1 MSQLITQ
8 KDINQAR
15 QMYVVMSND
24 IIQRSTYSLK
34 GMEHKVIRYLISKIK
49 PSDRPYTEY
58 EFDIKDFCRLCNY
71 DTSSSGTYIRY
82 VKDIIENIMTHT
94 IQIPLADGSLYM
106 THWIQSCRIRP
117 TDGSFMVQFD
127 QHLSPLLF
135 QLKSYYTQY
144 SLEYILPLRSKYG
157 SRLYELLKSYMNL
170 GSKHTISIDELK
182 QRLGIEGKYPA
193 YADFRL
199 YVIEPALDEINNMTD
214 IAVWHK
220 PIKQGRK
227 VTKIEFTVIL
237 SNSDVREFQTNNREK
252 ALNGVK
258 QE

>member
-127 QHLSPLLF
+127 QHLSPLSF
-135 QLKSYYTQY
+135 PQL
-144 SLEYILPLRSKYG
+144 SLCIPSSLTAPYLRSI
-157 SRLYELLKSYMNL
+157 LYITY
-170 GSKHTISIDELK
+170 
-182 QRLGIEGKYPA
+182 Y
-193 YADFRL
+193 
-199 YVIEPALDEINNMTD
+199 
-214 IAVWHK
+214 
-220 PIKQGRK
+220 GRK
-227 VTKIEFTVIL
+227 KGFEK
-237 SNSDVREFQTNNREK
+237 NEK
-252 ALNGVK
+252 ARVWCRNSSFSG
-258 QE
+258 